1 MRSTDGVHREQTSF
15 QELLYGVEL
24 EFTGMGRKRA
34 AEICADYFGTAVRK
48 DHSRNYSR
56 GYQEYLVKDPHER
69 DWRLLYDASIFAEPS
84 RYTCRVE
91 LVSPICRYQDLEQI
105 EQLVTALKEKGR
117 MKVNASCGL
126 HVHVDG
132 TLFDAKKLRN
142 LVNLMASKESLL
154 YRALWVEA
162 SREAL
167 YCKRLREEF
176 VQVLNRQKP
185 DSLEQVQAIW
195 YETMKESWEKPAQ
208 SRYYGLNLHSFFEN
222 GSIEYRMFPASDEPK
237 RIRAMVELALM
248 MTAQALNRTQIHCQK
263 KPVME
268 EKAAVRA
275 WLSRLGLVGTEF
287 QETRELLLKQF
298 ESAPDGAEQGQSR
311 TLAEAYNWSRSNRQ
325 EEQESGHR
333 SILLE

>member
-1 MRSTDGVHREQTSF
+1 
-15 QELLYGVEL
+15 
-24 EFTGMGRKRA
+24 MGRKRA
-34 AEICADYFGTAVRK
+34 AEICADCFGTAVRK
-48 DHSRNYSR
+48 DHSQNYSR
-56 GYQEYLVKDPHER
+56 GRQEYLVKDPLKR

-91 LVSPICRYQDLEQI
+91 LVSPICRYQDLELI
-105 EQLVTALKEKGR
+105 ECLVTALKEEGR

-154 YRALWVEA
+154 YRALPVEA

-167 YCKRLREEF
+167 YCRRLRGEF

-185 DSLEQVQAIW
+185 DTLEQFQEIW
-195 YETMKESWEKPAQ
+195 YETMKESWEKPTQ

-237 RIRAMVELALM
+237 RIRAMVELALA
-248 MTAQALNRTQIHCQK
+248 MTAQALNRTQIQCQK
-263 KPVME
+263 KTAME

-298 ESAPDGAEQGQSR
+298 ESMPTGSEQGQTK
-311 TLAEAYNWSRSNRQ
+311 TLAEAYNWSRSSRQ
-325 EEQESGHR
+325 EDQEIGYR
-333 SILLE
+333 SILE

>member
-91 LVSPICRYQDLEQI
+91 LVSPICRYQDLELI
-105 EQLVTALKEKGR
+105 EQLVMALKEKGR

-325 EEQESGHR
+325 EEQENGYR